1 MKKIMLTVALMVSV
15 MAVNVATAAV
25 SLKSSGDQWGPAV
38 QDLMNAKENGNWN
51 ESRFI
56 STFNSRFN
64 GTAEEAKALL
74 DSLKAGN
81 IPQSAESFNNSISTP
96 NPGNGNGNSGGST
109 CTGNPHNCN
118 SGVTK
123 DELDASQ
130 KAQDDKQAVVDN
142 AQDDKLADHDSRI
155 KDLEDNKPTNGK
167 DGVDGQKGEKG
178 DTGAAGKDGK
188 DADMTFVNQNTSDIS
203 DLKATKADNTD
214 LNKEVNDRKSA
225 DQNLQNQINA
235 NNLHDVIQDA
245 AIVGLAVTKA
255 DKADLN
261 KESAERKAADV
272 ALNGKIDQAVSNQA
286 IVDKA
291 QNTAI
296 GNAQTSSNNAQNTAN
311 VALGVGI
318 ANSIGLA
325 AESSQREA
333 ADTALNNK
341 VDKNKAD
348 QKVTDDAQ
356 NAAISTK
363 ADKTALDKETTERKA
378 SDAVLGGAIIGE
390 SIARAAGDAALNNKI
405 NQNAANQLTKDKAQ
419 DAAINGKVDK
429 TQYDKDKS
437 AQASTDAKQND
448 HINAVQDAAQT
459 ANDRA
464 TDLEHRADASENAI
478 RETNKQLEVTD
489 QRSIDNANR
498 LDDVEATNGAQDAA
512 IQDLADIKADKTDL
526 NKETAD
532 RIAGDK
538 ALSDTIAQNQK
549 DQAKTDA
556 KQNAEINN
564 KVDKS
569 TYAVDKA
576 KQAIHDTIQ
585 DAAIVGLAVTKA
597 DKADLNKE
605 VSERK
610 KADDVL
616 QSNIDAN
623 KADQAVTDAR
633 QDQNLS
639 TETDNRVAGDTA
651 LQANIDKN
659 KADQAKTDKA
669 QDKVIA
675 SKASKKDLAKEAKA
689 RQNADAVLQSNIDS
703 EASTRATAD
712 TKLQSNIDKETDSRK
727 AADRKLQSN
736 INREANTRAK
746 ADAVLS
752 SRIDTNDA
760 TLVQHDQRITS
771 NTQRVG
777 AVEQR
782 QQSFENSTNKRFSQ
796 MDKKIGDNR
805 KVASAGIA
813 GAGAMANIP
822 QVSQG
827 STFSVGAGVGGYDS
841 EQAVAVGFSA
851 RINNNVVTKMSVST
865 NTQSELLWGA
875 GVGVEW

>member
-1 MKKIMLTVALMVSV
+1 MKKVILGAIVAVALSTG
-15 MAVNVATAAV
+15 AAFATPYN
-25 SLKSSGDQWGPAV
+25 SNNPSGEV
-38 QDLMNAKENGNWN
+38 
-51 ESRFI
+51 
-56 STFNSRFN
+56 TVN
-64 GTAEEAKALL
+64 GTQGSIQISQCASVAGNCNNPELNVNFTGNVDTVVVDGVAQTIKGA
-74 DSLKAGN
+74 DGKAGKD
-81 IPQSAESFNNSISTP
+81 
-96 NPGNGNGNSGGST
+96 GKNGLNGTNG
-109 CTGNPHNCN
+109 
-118 SGVTK
+118 
-123 DELDASQ
+123 
-130 KAQDDKQAVVDN
+130 
-142 AQDDKLADHDSRI
+142 
-155 KDLEDNKPTNGK
+155 TNGK
-167 DGVDGQKGEKG
+167 SAYELAVDSGFQGSESDYQASLKGADGVQGEKGDKGEKG
-178 DTGAAGKDGK
+178 DTGAAGKDGENGK
-188 DADMTFVNQNTSDIS
+188 DGANADMTLVNKNTSDI
-203 DLKATKADNTD
+203 
-214 LNKEVNDRKSA
+214 
-225 DQNLQNQINA
+225 
-235 NNLHDVIQDA
+235 
-245 AIVGLAVTKA
+245 
-255 DKADLN
+255 ADL
-261 KESAERKAADV
+261 
-272 ALNGKIDQAVSNQA
+272 Q
-286 IVDKA
+286 
-291 QNTAI
+291 
-296 GNAQTSSNNAQNTAN
+296 
-311 VALGVGI
+311 
-318 ANSIGLA
+318 
-325 AESSQREA
+325 
-333 ADTALNNK
+333 
-341 VDKNKAD
+341 
-348 QKVTDDAQ
+348 
-356 NAAISTK
+356 STK
-363 ADKTALDKETTERKA
+363 ADKSDLANETAERKA

-429 TQYDKDKS
+429 TQYDKDKA

-822 QVSQG
+822 G
-827 STFSVGAGVGGYDS
+827 LTRNGNFSVGAGIGGYDS
-841 EQAVAVGFSA
+841 EQAVAVGFNA
-851 RINNNVVTKMSVST
+851 RVSENVTTKVSVST
-865 NTQSELLWGA
+865 NTQSEVLWGA

>member
-1 MKKIMLTVALMVSV
+1 MKKIIIAATLMFSALSLTSA
-15 MAVNVATAAV
+15 NAAV
-25 SLKSSGDQWGPAV
+25 SLKSSGDQWSAAV
-38 QDLMNAKENGNWN
+38 ADLMNSNENGNWN

-64 GTAEEAKALL
+64 GTEAEARALL
-74 DSLKAGN
+74 DSLKSGN
-81 IPQSAESFNNSISTP
+81 VPKSADDFNNSISTP
-96 NPGNGNGNSGGST
+96 NPGGNGGSG
-109 CTGNPHNCN
+109 

-130 KAQDDKQAVVDN
+130 KAQDDKQAAVDKE
-142 AQDDKLADHDSRI
+142 QDTRI
-155 KDLEDNKPTNGK
+155 KELEDNKPVDGK
-167 DGVDGQKGEKG
+167 DGAQGEKGDKG
-178 DTGAAGKDGK
+178 DTGAAGKDGENGK
-188 DADMTFVNQNTSDIS
+188 DGADADMTLVNKNTSDI
-203 DLKATKADNTD
+203 A
-214 LNKEVNDRKSA
+214 E
-225 DQNLQNQINA
+225 LQ
-235 NNLHDVIQDA
+235 
-245 AIVGLAVTKA
+245 
-255 DKADLN
+255 
-261 KESAERKAADV
+261 
-272 ALNGKIDQAVSNQA
+272 
-286 IVDKA
+286 
-291 QNTAI
+291 
-296 GNAQTSSNNAQNTAN
+296 
-311 VALGVGI
+311 
-318 ANSIGLA
+318 
-325 AESSQREA
+325 
-333 ADTALNNK
+333 
-341 VDKNKAD
+341 
-348 QKVTDDAQ
+348 
-356 NAAISTK
+356 STK
-363 ADKTALDKETTERKA
+363 ADKSDLNKETAERKA

-405 NQNAANQLTKDKAQ
+405 NQNAANQSTKDKAQ

-429 TQYDKDKS
+429 TQYDKDKAAQAS
-437 AQASTDAKQND
+437 TDKAQNTAINNAQSSANNAQNTANVALGVGVANTIGLGIEAATRANEDAKLQNQITSNKAAQASTDAKQND

-498 LDDVEATNGAQDAA
+498 LDGVEATNGAQDAA
-512 IQDLADIKADKTDL
+512 IKDLADTKADKTDL
-526 NKETAD
+526 NNETAE

-605 VSERK
+605 VSDRK

-639 TETDNRVAGDTA
+639 TETDNRVAGDAA

-659 KADQAKTDKA
+659 KAEQVKTDKA
-669 QDKVIA
+669 QDKEIA

-703 EASTRATAD
+703 EASTRAYAD
-712 TKLQSNIDKETDSRK
+712 TKLQSNIDKETDSRQ

-782 QQSFENSTNKRFSQ
+782 QQNFENSTNKRFSQ

-822 QVSQG
+822 G
-827 STFSVGAGVGGYDS
+827 LTRNGNFSVGAGIGGYDS
-841 EQAVAVGFSA
+841 EQAVAVGFNA
-851 RINNNVVTKMSVST
+851 RVSENVTTKVSVST
-865 NTQSELLWGA
+865 NTQSEVLWGA

>member
-1 MKKIMLTVALMVSV
+1 MSSSSVVNEIAVLNINCLLGENMKKIMLAVALMVSV
-15 MAVNVATAAV
+15 MAVNVANAAV

-96 NPGNGNGNSGGST
+96 NPGNGNGNGNSGGST

-130 KAQDDKQAVVDN
+130 KAQDDKQVVVDK

-178 DTGAAGKDGK
+178 DTGATGAAGKDGKDGADGKDGK
-188 DADMTFVNQNTSDIS
+188 DADMTLVNQNTSDIS
-203 DLKATKADNTD
+203 DLKATKADKAD

-225 DQNLQNQINA
+225 DKNLQNQINA

-296 GNAQTSSNNAQNTAN
+296 GNAQTSANNAQNTAN

-325 AESSQREA
+325 AESAQRSL
-333 ADTALNNK
+333 ADAALNNK
-341 VDKNKAD
+341 IDKNKAD
-348 QKVTDDAQ
+348 QVLVDNAQNDHINAVQ
-356 NAAISTK
+356 NAAQTANDRATDLEKRADTVEKNVRDTNAQLEVTDARSINNAQRLDSVESKNAEQDSLISTK
-363 ADKTALDKETTERKA
+363 ADKTALDKETADRKA
-378 SDAVLGGAIIGE
+378 SDAVLGGAIVSEGV
-390 SIARAAGDAALNNKI
+390 ARAAGDAALNTKIDSNK
-405 NQNAANQLTKDKAQ
+405 AAQKVTDDAQ
-419 DAAINGKVDK
+419 DAVIN
-429 TQYDKDKS
+429 T
-437 AQASTDAKQND
+437 
-448 HINAVQDAAQT
+448 
-459 ANDRA
+459 
-464 TDLEHRADASENAI
+464 
-478 RETNKQLEVTD
+478 
-489 QRSIDNANR
+489 
-498 LDDVEATNGAQDAA
+498 
-512 IQDLADIKADKTDL
+512 
-526 NKETAD
+526 
-532 RIAGDK
+532 
-538 ALSDTIAQNQK
+538 
-549 DQAKTDA
+549 
-556 KQNAEINN
+556 
-564 KVDKS
+564 
-569 TYAVDKA
+569 
-576 KQAIHDTIQ
+576 
-585 DAAIVGLAVTKA
+585 
-597 DKADLNKE
+597 
-605 VSERK
+605 
-610 KADDVL
+610 
-616 QSNIDAN
+616 
-623 KADQAVTDAR
+623 
-633 QDQNLS
+633 
-639 TETDNRVAGDTA
+639 
-651 LQANIDKN
+651 
-659 KADQAKTDKA
+659 
-669 QDKVIA
+669 
-675 SKASKKDLAKEAKA
+675 KASKKDLT
-689 RQNADAVLQSNIDS
+689 S
-703 EASTRATAD
+703 EVAERKSAD
-712 TKLQSNIDKETDSRK
+712 TKLQK
-727 AADRKLQSN
+727 N
-736 INREANTRAK
+736 INREANTRAQ

-752 SRIDTNDA
+752 SRIDNNDA
-760 TLVQHDQRITS
+760 TLVQHDERITS

-777 AVEQR
+777 AVEGRVSNLEQ
-782 QQSFENSTNKRFSQ
+782 STNKRFSQ
-796 MDKKIGDNR
+796 MDKRIGDNR
-805 KVASAGIA
+805 KLASAGIA

-851 RINNNVVTKMSVST
+851 RVNNNVVTKMSVST
-865 NTQSELLWGA
+865 NTQSEILWGA